1 MIKKKLLIISGG
13 IEALPGIEK
22 AKEMGLHVVVADG
35 NAGCPG
41 RKIADNFLH
50 VSTYDARGMA
60 RAAQEY
66 SDTKGPLN
74 GVLSVASDVPLTV
87 AHVASA
93 LKLEG
98 ISLESA
104 KLASNKLLMK
114 KKLKG
119 NGIPVP
125 WFQGLDSLADLK
137 EAVRRKGLPLVL
149 KPVDSRGAR
158 GVLRLTPDVDL
169 QWAWE
174 HSISFSPSKKLMVEE
189 YLPGPQASTES
200 VVYQGRFW
208 HVGFSDRNYEYL
220 ERFAPFIVE
229 NGGELPTRLSPDQ
242 QSAIL
247 KVVEQASKAM
257 GIKRGTIKGDMVLTS
272 KGPYIIELAPRLS
285 GGYFCS
291 HEIPLHTGVDFLK
304 VAIKIALGERPLE
317 KELRSENRQAVV
329 QRYFFPPP
337 GRLKKIR
344 GMGKIN
350 EITWLK
356 LFKLY
361 FRPGETISP
370 VTSHVHR
377 GGVFIAVGKDRNEAL
392 DRANTIYNKIKWI
405 IA

>member
-1 MIKKKLLIISGG
+1 MVRKKLLIISGG

-22 AKEMGLHVVVADG
+22 AKEMGLHVVVADA
-35 NAGCPG
+35 NAECPG
-41 RKIADNFLH
+41 RKIADDFLQ
-50 VSTYDARGMA
+50 VSTYDAKGMA
-60 RAAQEY
+60 MAAQEY

-104 KLASNKLLMK
+104 ELASNKLLMK
-114 KKLKG
+114 EKFKD
-119 NGIPVP
+119 NGVPVP

-137 EAVRRKGLPLVL
+137 EAVQKKGLPLVL

-174 HSISFSPSKKLMVEE
+174 HSISFSPSRKLMVEE

-200 VVYQGRFW
+200 VVYQGKFW

-220 ERFAPFIVE
+220 KRFAPFMVE
-229 NGGELPTRLSPDQ
+229 NGGELPSKLPSDQ

-247 KVVEQASKAM
+247 KVVEQASAAM
-257 GIKRGTIKGDMVLTS
+257 GIQRGTIKGDMVLS
-272 KGPYIIELAPRLS
+272 PKGPYIIELAPRLS

-304 VAIKIALGERPLE
+304 AAIKISLGEQPLE

-337 GRLKKIR
+337 GRLKEIR
-344 GMGKIN
+344 GVEKIKG
-350 EITWLK
+350 TGWLK

-361 FRPGETISP
+361 FRPGDTISP

-377 GGVFIAVGKDRNEAL
+377 GGVFIVVGKDRNEAL
-392 DRANTIYNKIKWI
+392 DRADSIYSKIKWI
-405 IA
+405 IN